1 MVVIF
6 GLFKLFSGSAFG
18 IYKLRLRKVR
28 GVWSS
33 KLGSYISHCFFATD
47 KVLEKVVIWGV
58 AFSTHSHRN
67 STVSARISPL
77 FCLPNFKE
85 LVPLSPPIFYY
96 RVLLS
101 ILCKRNQSNRSSE
114 QACPA

>member
-6 GLFKLFSGSAFG
+6 GLFKLFSGSVFG

-67 STVSARISPL
+67 STVSARIFPL
-77 FCLPNFKE
+77 FYLPNFKE
-85 LVPLSPPIFYY
+85 LVPLPPPISIIESCYQSY
-96 RVLLS
+96 ASAIRAIKLVLLHS
-101 ILCKRNQSNRSSE
+101 
-114 QACPA
+114 